1 MPKDDKNY
9 PGGTAAGVE
18 LPYDH
23 PRKRSVV
30 KEPPVEVGGNLKM
43 KKIRELFKDALS
55 EGVKSSVDESG
66 GVKSVDES
74 RIDKVSEVDSDTILE
89 LADKYL
95 DEMCG
100 KDHGKEKVEETENE
114 LDSEPKEEPEEEFVA
129 VKKDIAEMKGMLIK
143 LTEESEYRAFFNS
156 VLKKFGV
163 NSPAELD
170 GTKKKEFFDYVEK
183 HWTKEKN

>member
-1 MPKDDKNY
+1 MPKDKNY
-9 PGGTAAGVE
+9 PGGTTTGTE

-23 PRKRSVV
+23 PRKKSII
-30 KEPPVEVGGNLKM
+30 KEPPVEVGGNIRM
-43 KKIRELFKDALS
+43 KKIKELFKDVL
-55 EGVKSSVDESG
+55 SG
-66 GVKSVDES
+66 GYKSVKES
-74 RIDKVSEVDSDTILE
+74 KTEEVSEVDSDAVLN

-95 DEMCG
+95 DEMCCG
-100 KDHGKEKVEETENE
+100 KDHSKIEETENE

-143 LTEESEYRAFFNS
+143 LTEESEYRTFFNS

-170 GTKKKEFFDYVEK
+170 GEKKKEFFDYVEK

>member
-1 MPKDDKNY
+1 MSTEDKNY
-9 PGGTAAGVE
+9 PGGTTTGME

-30 KEPPVEVGGNLKM
+30 KEPPVEVGGNIRM
-43 KKIRELFKDALS
+43 KKIKELFKDALS
-55 EGVKSSVDESG
+55 EGVKSVE
-66 GVKSVDES
+66 E
-74 RIDKVSEVDSDTILE
+74 VSEVDSDTVLN

-95 DEMCG
+95 DEMCCG
-100 KDHGKEKVEETENE
+100 KDRSKETVEETENE
-114 LDSEPKEEPEEEFVA
+114 LDSEPKEEPEEELVS

-143 LTEESEYRAFFNS
+143 LTEESEYRVFFNS

-170 GTKKKEFFDYVEK
+170 GAKKKEFFDYIEK

>member
-1 MPKDDKNY
+1 MPKEDKNY

-43 KKIRELFKDALS
+43 KKIKELFKDALS
-55 EGVKSSVDESG
+55 EGVKSSVDESR
-66 GVKSVDES
+66 VD
-74 RIDKVSEVDSDTILE
+74 RVSEVDSDTILE

-170 GTKKKEFFDYVEK
+170 GAKKKEFFDYVEK